1 MSTHKYFDRIC
12 VAVIV
17 FALVVTS
24 LFMNGEVFG
33 IEKIIDEDSETHSDQ
48 QYFTAS
54 DMSPEYDISDANVIT
69 LSGGSAAVSGN
80 GAYAYDGGVVITST
94 GVYVISGT
102 LDDGSI
108 TIDADDAA
116 KVWLYFNDVNI
127 TCQDNAA
134 LIIENADKVFLTL
147 AEGQDNVLASGSE
160 YTTSATEAGIDG
172 VIYARDDL
180 TINGTGNLT
189 ISGGPAHGIVA
200 NDDMVITGGTITVT
214 SATDAIHV
222 NDSLRMTGASV
233 TLDAGDDAIQVDNEG
248 GYIYIESGEF
258 NIAAADEGIAAEGDI
273 TIDGGDFNIAV
284 GTNQGNHGIKSGGT
298 VTVNDGTI
306 DITSCY
312 EGIQASY
319 IDITGG
325 DTTINSV
332 DDGLN
337 ASSGDGGFG
346 MGFGM
351 GGPGMGGT
359 GGQGMRN
366 RGAYSASDADTTASG
381 EVNEDEQPEFSQ
393 MPEGEMPEFGE
404 MTEGETPEFGEM
416 PEGEQ
421 PEFGEVPEGEQPEFD
436 EVPEGEQSEF
446 GQMPEGEQSQSGE
459 TSDEKTS
466 EMKNGTGMGRPDMS
480 GANGEM
486 QNSDGNTDMQNESG
500 TESSDDASA
509 ETSWIHIS
517 GGTLTIVN
525 DSGRD
530 ADGIDSNGDIIIT
543 GGTIRVS
550 LNGDGGNNAID
561 CATENGGVC
570 EISGGNI
577 IACGS
582 SQMAESF
589 GSTSTQCSV
598 LCNLQTGTETGTTLT
613 LRDSDGNVL
622 LSYEVPY
629 AFTSVNISCPEMK
642 LGETYTISVGETE
655 ETVTLEATTTTL
667 GEAGTSMFGGMN
679 NGGMNQGGTQN
690 GDTGRGGHGGPGGKR
705 FSQGSVSQGSAAEGG
720 TIMSQGSA
728 AEDNASQE
736 VVSQGIAT

>member
-12 VAVIV
+12 VVVIV
-17 FALVVTS
+17 FALVVTF

-33 IEKIIDEDSETHSDQ
+33 IEKIIDEDSEAHSDQ
-48 QYFTAS
+48 QYFTAG
-54 DMSPEYDISDANVIT
+54 DLSPEYDISDANVIT
-69 LSGGSAAVSGN
+69 LSGDSAQVTGN
-80 GAYAYDGGVVITST
+80 GAYAYDGGVVISST

-108 TIDADDAA
+108 TVDADDAA
-116 KVWLYFNDVNI
+116 KIWLYFNDVNI

-147 AEGQDNVLASGSE
+147 AEGQDSVLMSGSE
-160 YTTSATEAGIDG
+160 YETSAAEAGIDG

-180 TINGTGNLT
+180 TINGAGSLT
-189 ISGGPAHGIVA
+189 ISGGPAHGITA
-200 NDDMVITGGTITVT
+200 NDDLVITGGNLTVI
-214 SATDAIHV
+214 SAKDAIHV
-222 NDSLRMTGASV
+222 NDSLRMTKAV
-233 TLDAGDDAIQVDNEG
+233 MTLNAGDDAIQVDNEG

-258 NIAAADEGIAAEGDI
+258 DITAVDEGIAAEGQI
-273 TIDGGDFNIAV
+273 TIDGGDFKIAV
-284 GTNQGNHGIKSGGT
+284 GTGQGSHGIKSGDT

-325 DTTINSV
+325 DITINSV
-332 DDGLN
+332 DDGIN

-359 GGQGMRN
+359 GGQGMRQ
-366 RGAYSASDADTTASG
+366 RGSYNASDTETTETGEASEG
-381 EVNEDEQPEFSQ
+381 EKPELGE
-393 MPEGEMPEFGE
+393 MPEGEMPEGE
-404 MTEGETPEFGEM
+404 KPEFGET

-421 PEFGEVPEGEQPEFD
+421 P
-436 EVPEGEQSEF
+436 
-446 GQMPEGEQSQSGE
+446 QSGD
-459 TSDEKTS
+459 TSDE
-466 EMKNGTGMGRPDMS
+466 DMS
-480 GANGEM
+480 
-486 QNSDGNTDMQNESG
+486 TV
-500 TESSDDASA
+500 
-509 ETSWIHIS
+509 ETPWIHIS
-517 GGTLTIVN
+517 GGTLTILN

-550 LNGDGGNNAID
+550 LTGDGGNNAID

-570 EISGGNI
+570 EISGGSI

-582 SQMAESF
+582 SQMAEGF
-589 GSTSTQCSV
+589 GSSSTQCSV
-598 LCNLQTGTETGTTLT
+598 LYNLQTGAEAGTTLT

-622 LSYEVPY
+622 MSYEVPN
-629 AFTSVNISCPEMK
+629 AFTSVNISCPEME

-655 ETVTLEATTTTL
+655 ETVTLEEITTTS
-667 GEAGTSMFGGMN
+667 GAAGGSMFGGMN
-679 NGGMNQGGTQN
+679 QGGMQNGGY
-690 GDTGRGGHGGPGGKR
+690 GRKGQGGPGGKR
-705 FSQGSVSQGSAAEGG
+705 FSQENTAQESTSQETVSQDGAL
-720 TIMSQGSA
+720 Q
-728 AEDNASQE
+728 DN
-736 VVSQGIAT
+736 

>member
-12 VAVIV
+12 VAVIAC
-17 FALVVTS
+17 ALVVTL
-24 LFMNGEVFG
+24 LFMNGEAFG
-33 IEKIIDEDSETHSDQ
+33 IEKIIDEDSEAHSDQ
-48 QYFTAS
+48 QYFTAG
-54 DMSPEYDISDANVIT
+54 DLSPEYDISDANIIT
-69 LSGGSAAVSGN
+69 LSGGSAQVTGN
-80 GAYAYDGGVVITST
+80 GAYAYDGGVVISST

-108 TIDADDAA
+108 TVDADDAA
-116 KVWLYFNDVNI
+116 KVWLYFSDVNI

-147 AEGQDNVLASGSE
+147 AEGRDSVLESGSE
-160 YTTSATEAGIDG
+160 YETSAAEAGIDG

-180 TINGTGNLT
+180 TINGAGSLT
-189 ISGGPAHGIVA
+189 ISGGPAHGITA
-200 NDDMVITGGTITVT
+200 NDDLVITGGTLTVT
-214 SATDAIHV
+214 SAMDAIHV
-222 NDSLRMTGASV
+222 NDSLRMINVELS
-233 TLDAGDDAIQVDNEG
+233 LNAGDDAVQVDNEG

-258 NIAAADEGIAAEGDI
+258 DIIAADEGIAAEGDI
-273 TIDGGDFNIAV
+273 TIDGGDFKIAV
-284 GTNQGNHGIKSGGT
+284 GTSQGSHGIKSGGT
-298 VTVNDGTI
+298 VTVNDGTL

-319 IDITGG
+319 IDITSGN
-325 DTTINSV
+325 TTINSV

-351 GGPGMGGT
+351 GGPGMG
-359 GGQGMRN
+359 
-366 RGAYSASDADTTASG
+366 
-381 EVNEDEQPEFSQ
+381 E

-404 MTEGETPEFGEM
+404 K

-421 PEFGEVPEGEQPEFD
+421 L
-436 EVPEGEQSEF
+436 
-446 GQMPEGEQSQSGE
+446 QSGD
-459 TSDEKTS
+459 TSDE
-466 EMKNGTGMGRPDMS
+466 DMS
-480 GANGEM
+480 
-486 QNSDGNTDMQNESG
+486 T
-500 TESSDDASA
+500 A
-509 ETSWIHIS
+509 ETPWIHIS
-517 GGTLTIVN
+517 GGTLTILN

-550 LNGDGGNNAID
+550 LTGDGGNNAID

-589 GSTSTQCSV
+589 GSASTQCAV
-598 LCNLQTGTETGTTLT
+598 LFNLQTGAEAGTTLT

-622 LSYEVPY
+622 MSYEVPN

-642 LGETYTISVGETE
+642 PGETYTISVGETE
-655 ETVTLEATTTTL
+655 ESVTLEETTTTL
-667 GEAGTSMFGGMN
+667 GAAGTSMFGGMN
-679 NGGMNQGGTQN
+679 QGGMQNGGY
-690 GDTGRGGHGGPGGKR
+690 GRKGQGGPGGKR
-705 FSQGSVSQGSAAEGG
+705 FSQENTAQESTSQG
-720 TIMSQGSA
+720 T
-728 AEDNASQE
+728 ASQDGT
-736 VVSQGIAT
+736 SQDN

>member
-12 VAVIV
+12 VVVIV
-17 FALVVTS
+17 FALVVTF

-33 IEKIIDEDSETHSDQ
+33 IEKIIDEDSEAHSDQ

-54 DMSPEYDISDANVIT
+54 DLSPEYDISDANVIT
-69 LSGGSAAVSGN
+69 LSGDSAQVTGN
-80 GAYAYDGGVVITST
+80 GAYAYDGGVVISST

-108 TIDADDAA
+108 TVDADDAA
-116 KVWLYFNDVNI
+116 KIWLYFNDVNI

-147 AEGQDNVLASGSE
+147 AEGQDSVLMSGSE
-160 YTTSATEAGIDG
+160 YETSATEAGIDG

-180 TINGTGNLT
+180 TINGAGSLT
-189 ISGGPAHGIVA
+189 ISGGPAHGITA
-200 NDDMVITGGTITVT
+200 NDDLVITGGNLTVT
-214 SATDAIHV
+214 SVKDAIHV
-222 NDSLRMTGASV
+222 NDSLRMTNTV
-233 TLDAGDDAIQVDNEG
+233 MTLDAGDDAIQVDNEG
-248 GYIYIESGEF
+248 GFIYIESGEF
-258 NIAAADEGIAAEGDI
+258 NITAADEGIAAEGHI
-273 TIDGGDFNIAV
+273 TIDGGDFKIAV
-284 GTNQGNHGIKSGGT
+284 GTGQGSHGIKSGDT

-325 DTTINSV
+325 DITINSV

-359 GGQGMRN
+359 GGQGMRQ
-366 RGAYSASDADTTASG
+366 RGSYNASDTETTETGEASEG
-381 EVNEDEQPEFSQ
+381 EKPELGE
-393 MPEGEMPEFGE
+393 MPEGEMPEGE
-404 MTEGETPEFGEM
+404 KPELGEM

-421 PEFGEVPEGEQPEFD
+421 P
-436 EVPEGEQSEF
+436 
-446 GQMPEGEQSQSGE
+446 QSGD
-459 TSDEKTS
+459 TSDE
-466 EMKNGTGMGRPDMS
+466 DMS
-480 GANGEM
+480 
-486 QNSDGNTDMQNESG
+486 TV
-500 TESSDDASA
+500 
-509 ETSWIHIS
+509 ETPWIHIS
-517 GGTLTIVN
+517 GGTLTILN

-530 ADGIDSNGDIIIT
+530 ADGIDSNGDIIIS

-550 LNGDGGNNAID
+550 LTGDGGNNAID

-582 SQMAESF
+582 SQMAEGF
-589 GSTSTQCSV
+589 GSSSTQCSV
-598 LCNLQTGTETGTTLT
+598 LYNLQTGAEAGTTLT

-622 LSYEVPY
+622 MSYEVPN
-629 AFTSVNISCPEMK
+629 AFTSVNISCPEME

-655 ETVTLEATTTTL
+655 ETVTLEEITTTS
-667 GEAGTSMFGGMN
+667 GAAGGSMFGGMN
-679 NGGMNQGGTQN
+679 QGGMQNGGY
-690 GDTGRGGHGGPGGKR
+690 GRKGQGGPGGKR
-705 FSQGSVSQGSAAEGG
+705 FSQENTAQES
-720 TIMSQGSA
+720 T
-728 AEDNASQE
+728 SQE
-736 VVSQGIAT
+736 TFSQDGALQDN

>member
-12 VAVIV
+12 VVVIV
-17 FALVVTS
+17 FALVVTF

-33 IEKIIDEDSETHSDQ
+33 IEKIIDEDSEAHSDQ
-48 QYFTAS
+48 QYFTAG
-54 DMSPEYDISDANVIT
+54 DLSPEYDISDANVIT
-69 LSGGSAAVSGN
+69 LSGDSAQVTGN
-80 GAYAYDGGVVITST
+80 GAYAYDGGVVISST

-108 TIDADDAA
+108 TVDADDAA
-116 KVWLYFNDVNI
+116 KIWLYFNDVNI

-147 AEGQDNVLASGSE
+147 AEGQDSVLMSGSE
-160 YTTSATEAGIDG
+160 YETSAAEAGIDG

-180 TINGTGNLT
+180 TINGAGSLT
-189 ISGGPAHGIVA
+189 ISGGPAHGITA
-200 NDDMVITGGTITVT
+200 NDDLVITGGNLTVT
-214 SATDAIHV
+214 SAKDAIHV
-222 NDSLRMTGASV
+222 NDSLRMTKAV
-233 TLDAGDDAIQVDNEG
+233 MTLNAGDDAIQVDNEG

-258 NIAAADEGIAAEGDI
+258 DITAVDEGIAAEGQI
-273 TIDGGDFNIAV
+273 TIDGGDFKIAV
-284 GTNQGNHGIKSGGT
+284 GTGQGSHGIKSGDT

-325 DTTINSV
+325 DITINSV
-332 DDGLN
+332 DDGIN

-351 GGPGMGGT
+351 GGHGMGGT
-359 GGQGMRN
+359 GGQGMRQ
-366 RGAYSASDADTTASG
+366 RGSYNASDTETTETGEASEG
-381 EVNEDEQPEFSQ
+381 EKPELGE
-393 MPEGEMPEFGE
+393 MPEGEMPEGE
-404 MTEGETPEFGEM
+404 KPEFGET

-421 PEFGEVPEGEQPEFD
+421 P
-436 EVPEGEQSEF
+436 
-446 GQMPEGEQSQSGE
+446 QSGE
-459 TSDEKTS
+459 TSDE
-466 EMKNGTGMGRPDMS
+466 DMS
-480 GANGEM
+480 
-486 QNSDGNTDMQNESG
+486 TV
-500 TESSDDASA
+500 
-509 ETSWIHIS
+509 ETPWIHIS
-517 GGTLTIVN
+517 GGTLTILN

-550 LNGDGGNNAID
+550 LTGDGGNNAID

-582 SQMAESF
+582 SQMAEGF
-589 GSTSTQCSV
+589 GSSSTQCSV
-598 LCNLQTGTETGTTLT
+598 LYNLQTGAEAGTTLT

-622 LSYEVPY
+622 MSYEVPN
-629 AFTSVNISCPEMK
+629 AFTSVNISCPEME

-655 ETVTLEATTTTL
+655 ETVTLEEITTTS
-667 GEAGTSMFGGMN
+667 GAAGGSMFGGMN
-679 NGGMNQGGTQN
+679 QGGMQN
-690 GDTGRGGHGGPGGKR
+690 GSYGRKGQGGPGGKR
-705 FSQGSVSQGSAAEGG
+705 FSQENTAQESTSQETVSQDGAL
-720 TIMSQGSA
+720 Q
-728 AEDNASQE
+728 DN
-736 VVSQGIAT
+736 

>member
-12 VAVIV
+12 VVVIAC
-17 FALVVTS
+17 ALVVTF

-33 IEKIIDEDSETHSDQ
+33 IEKIIDEDSEAHSDQ

-54 DMSPEYDISDANVIT
+54 DLSPEYDISDANVIT
-69 LSGGSAAVSGN
+69 LSGDSAQVTGN
-80 GAYAYDGGVVITST
+80 GAYAYDGGVVISST

-108 TIDADDAA
+108 TVDADDAA
-116 KVWLYFNDVNI
+116 KIWLYFNDVNI

-147 AEGQDNVLASGSE
+147 AEGQDSVLMSGSE
-160 YTTSATEAGIDG
+160 YETSAAEAGIDG

-180 TINGTGNLT
+180 TINGAGSLT
-189 ISGGPAHGIVA
+189 ISGGPAHGITA
-200 NDDMVITGGTITVT
+200 NDDLVITGGNLTVT
-214 SATDAIHV
+214 SAKDAIHV
-222 NDSLRMTGASV
+222 NDSLRMTKAV
-233 TLDAGDDAIQVDNEG
+233 MTLNAGDDAIQVDNEG

-258 NIAAADEGIAAEGDI
+258 DITAVDEGIAAEGQI
-273 TIDGGDFNIAV
+273 TIDGGDFKIAD
-284 GTNQGNHGIKSGGT
+284 GTGQGSHGIKSGDT

-325 DTTINSV
+325 DITINSV
-332 DDGLN
+332 DDGIN

-359 GGQGMRN
+359 GGQGMRQ
-366 RGAYSASDADTTASG
+366 RGSYNASDTETTENGEASEG
-381 EVNEDEQPEFSQ
+381 EKPELGE
-393 MPEGEMPEFGE
+393 MPEGEMPEGE
-404 MTEGETPEFGEM
+404 EPEFGET

-421 PEFGEVPEGEQPEFD
+421 P
-436 EVPEGEQSEF
+436 
-446 GQMPEGEQSQSGE
+446 QSGD
-459 TSDEKTS
+459 TSDE
-466 EMKNGTGMGRPDMS
+466 DMS
-480 GANGEM
+480 
-486 QNSDGNTDMQNESG
+486 TV
-500 TESSDDASA
+500 
-509 ETSWIHIS
+509 ETPWIHIS
-517 GGTLTIVN
+517 GGTLTILN

-550 LNGDGGNNAID
+550 LTGDGGNNAID

-570 EISGGNI
+570 EISGGSI

-582 SQMAESF
+582 SQMAEGF
-589 GSTSTQCSV
+589 GSSSTQCSV
-598 LCNLQTGTETGTTLT
+598 LYNLQTGAEAGTTLT

-622 LSYEVPY
+622 MSYEVPN
-629 AFTSVNISCPEMK
+629 AFTSVNISCPEME

-655 ETVTLEATTTTL
+655 ETVTLEEITTTS
-667 GEAGTSMFGGMN
+667 GAAGGSMFGGMN
-679 NGGMNQGGTQN
+679 QGGMQNGGY
-690 GDTGRGGHGGPGGKR
+690 GRKGQGGPGGKR
-705 FSQGSVSQGSAAEGG
+705 FSQENTAQES
-720 TIMSQGSA
+720 T
-728 AEDNASQE
+728 SQE
-736 VVSQGIAT
+736 TFSQDGALQDN

>member
-12 VAVIV
+12 VVVIV
-17 FALVVTS
+17 FALVVTF

-33 IEKIIDEDSETHSDQ
+33 IEKIIDEDSEAHSDQ
-48 QYFTAS
+48 QYFTAG
-54 DMSPEYDISDANVIT
+54 DLSPEYDISDANVIT
-69 LSGGSAAVSGN
+69 LSGDSAQVTGN
-80 GAYAYDGGVVITST
+80 GAYAYDGGVVISST

-108 TIDADDAA
+108 TVDADDAA
-116 KVWLYFNDVNI
+116 KIWLYFNDVNI

-147 AEGQDNVLASGSE
+147 AEGQDSVLMSGSE
-160 YTTSATEAGIDG
+160 YETSAAEAGIDG

-180 TINGTGNLT
+180 TINGAGSLT
-189 ISGGPAHGIVA
+189 ISGGPAHGITA
-200 NDDMVITGGTITVT
+200 NDDLVITGGNLTVT
-214 SATDAIHV
+214 SAKDTIHV
-222 NDSLRMTGASV
+222 NDSLRMTKAV
-233 TLDAGDDAIQVDNEG
+233 MTLNAGDDAIQVDNEG

-258 NIAAADEGIAAEGDI
+258 DITAVDEGIAAEGDI

-284 GTNQGNHGIKSGGT
+284 GTNQGSHGIKSGGT

-306 DITSCY
+306 NITSCY
-312 EGIQASY
+312 EGISAVY

-337 ASSGDGGFG
+337 ASNGDGGFG

-359 GGQGMRN
+359 GGQGMRQ
-366 RGAYSASDADTTASG
+366 RGSYNASDTETTETGEASEG
-381 EVNEDEQPEFSQ
+381 EKPELGE
-393 MPEGEMPEFGE
+393 MPEGEMPEGE
-404 MTEGETPEFGEM
+404 KPEFGET

-421 PEFGEVPEGEQPEFD
+421 P
-436 EVPEGEQSEF
+436 
-446 GQMPEGEQSQSGE
+446 QSGD
-459 TSDEKTS
+459 TSDE
-466 EMKNGTGMGRPDMS
+466 DMS
-480 GANGEM
+480 
-486 QNSDGNTDMQNESG
+486 TV
-500 TESSDDASA
+500 
-509 ETSWIHIS
+509 ETPWIHIS
-517 GGTLTIVN
+517 GGTLTILN

-550 LNGDGGNNAID
+550 LTGDGGNNAID

-570 EISGGNI
+570 EISGGSI

-582 SQMAESF
+582 SQMAEGF
-589 GSTSTQCSV
+589 GSSSTQCSV
-598 LCNLQTGTETGTTLT
+598 LYNLQTGAEAGTTLT

-622 LSYEVPY
+622 MSYEVPN
-629 AFTSVNISCPEMK
+629 AFTSVNISCPEME

-655 ETVTLEATTTTL
+655 ETVTLEEITTTS
-667 GEAGTSMFGGMN
+667 GAAGGSMFGGMN
-679 NGGMNQGGTQN
+679 QGGMQNGGY
-690 GDTGRGGHGGPGGKR
+690 GRKGQGGPGGKR
-705 FSQGSVSQGSAAEGG
+705 FSQENTAQESTSQETVSQDGAL
-720 TIMSQGSA
+720 Q
-728 AEDNASQE
+728 DN
-736 VVSQGIAT
+736 

>member
-12 VAVIV
+12 VVVIV
-17 FALVVTS
+17 FALVVTF

-33 IEKIIDEDSETHSDQ
+33 IEKIIDEDSEAHSDQ
-48 QYFTAS
+48 QYFTAG
-54 DMSPEYDISDANVIT
+54 DLSPEYDISDANVIT
-69 LSGGSAAVSGN
+69 LSGDSAQVTGN
-80 GAYAYDGGVVITST
+80 GAYAYDGGVVISST

-108 TIDADDAA
+108 TVDADDAA
-116 KVWLYFNDVNI
+116 KIWLYFNDVNI

-147 AEGQDNVLASGSE
+147 AEGQDSALMSGSE
-160 YTTSATEAGIDG
+160 YETSAAEAGIDG

-180 TINGTGNLT
+180 TINGAGSLT
-189 ISGGPAHGIVA
+189 ISGGPAHGITA
-200 NDDMVITGGTITVT
+200 NDDLVITGGNLTVT
-214 SATDAIHV
+214 SAKDAIHV
-222 NDSLRMTGASV
+222 NDSLRMTKAV
-233 TLDAGDDAIQVDNEG
+233 MTLNAGDDAIQVDNEG

-258 NIAAADEGIAAEGDI
+258 DITAVDEGIAAEGDI

-284 GTNQGNHGIKSGGT
+284 GTNQGSHGIKSGDT
-298 VTVNDGTI
+298 VTVNDGMI

-325 DTTINSV
+325 DITINSV
-332 DDGLN
+332 DDGIN

-359 GGQGMRN
+359 GGQGMRQ
-366 RGAYSASDADTTASG
+366 RGSYNASDTETTETGEASEG
-381 EVNEDEQPEFSQ
+381 EKPELGE
-393 MPEGEMPEFGE
+393 MPEGEMPEGE
-404 MTEGETPEFGEM
+404 KPEFGET

-421 PEFGEVPEGEQPEFD
+421 P
-436 EVPEGEQSEF
+436 
-446 GQMPEGEQSQSGE
+446 QSGD
-459 TSDEKTS
+459 TSDE
-466 EMKNGTGMGRPDMS
+466 DMS
-480 GANGEM
+480 
-486 QNSDGNTDMQNESG
+486 TV
-500 TESSDDASA
+500 
-509 ETSWIHIS
+509 ETPWIHIS
-517 GGTLTIVN
+517 GGTLTILN

-550 LNGDGGNNAID
+550 LTGDGGNNAID

-570 EISGGNI
+570 EISGGSI

-582 SQMAESF
+582 SQMAEGF
-589 GSTSTQCSV
+589 GSSSTQCSV
-598 LCNLQTGTETGTTLT
+598 LYNLQTGAEAGTTLT

-622 LSYEVPY
+622 MSYEVPN
-629 AFTSVNISCPEMK
+629 AFTSVNISCPEME

-655 ETVTLEATTTTL
+655 ETVTLEEITTTS
-667 GEAGTSMFGGMN
+667 GAAGGSMFGGMN
-679 NGGMNQGGTQN
+679 QGGMQN
-690 GDTGRGGHGGPGGKR
+690 GSYGRKGQGGPGGKR
-705 FSQGSVSQGSAAEGG
+705 FSQENTAQESTSQETVSQDGAL
-720 TIMSQGSA
+720 Q
-728 AEDNASQE
+728 DN
-736 VVSQGIAT
+736 

>member
-12 VAVIV
+12 VVVIV
-17 FALVVTS
+17 FALVVTF

-33 IEKIIDEDSETHSDQ
+33 IEKIIDEDSEAHSDQ
-48 QYFTAS
+48 QYFTAG
-54 DMSPEYDISDANVIT
+54 DLSPEYDISDANVIT
-69 LSGGSAAVSGN
+69 LSGDSAQVTGN
-80 GAYAYDGGVVITST
+80 GAYAYDGGVVISST

-108 TIDADDAA
+108 TVDADDAA
-116 KVWLYFNDVNI
+116 KIWLYFNDVNI

-147 AEGQDNVLASGSE
+147 AEGQDSVLMSGSE
-160 YTTSATEAGIDG
+160 YETSAAEAGIDG

-180 TINGTGNLT
+180 TINGAGSLT
-189 ISGGPAHGIVA
+189 ISGGPAHGITA
-200 NDDMVITGGTITVT
+200 NDDLVITGGNLTVI
-214 SATDAIHV
+214 SAKDAIHV
-222 NDSLRMTGASV
+222 NDSLRMTKAV
-233 TLDAGDDAIQVDNEG
+233 MTLNAGDDAIQVDNEG

-258 NIAAADEGIAAEGDI
+258 DITAVDEGIAAEGQI
-273 TIDGGDFNIAV
+273 TIDGGDFKIAV
-284 GTNQGNHGIKSGGT
+284 GTGQGSHGIKSGDT

-325 DTTINSV
+325 DITINSV
-332 DDGLN
+332 DDGIN

-359 GGQGMRN
+359 GGQGMRQ
-366 RGAYSASDADTTASG
+366 RGSYNASDTETTETGEASEG
-381 EVNEDEQPEFSQ
+381 EKPELGE
-393 MPEGEMPEFGE
+393 MPEGEMPEGE
-404 MTEGETPEFGEM
+404 KPEFGET

-421 PEFGEVPEGEQPEFD
+421 P
-436 EVPEGEQSEF
+436 
-446 GQMPEGEQSQSGE
+446 QSGD
-459 TSDEKTS
+459 TSDE
-466 EMKNGTGMGRPDMS
+466 DMS
-480 GANGEM
+480 
-486 QNSDGNTDMQNESG
+486 TV
-500 TESSDDASA
+500 
-509 ETSWIHIS
+509 ETPWIHIS
-517 GGTLTIVN
+517 GGTLTILN

-550 LNGDGGNNAID
+550 LTGDGGNNAID

-570 EISGGNI
+570 EISGGSI

-582 SQMAESF
+582 SQMAEGF
-589 GSTSTQCSV
+589 GSSSTQCSV
-598 LCNLQTGTETGTTLT
+598 LYNLQTGAEAGTTLT

-622 LSYEVPY
+622 MSYEVPN
-629 AFTSVNISCPEMK
+629 AFTSVNISCPEME

-655 ETVTLEATTTTL
+655 ETVTLEEITTTS
-667 GEAGTSMFGGMN
+667 GAAGGSMFD
-679 NGGMNQGGTQN
+679 GMNQGGMQN
-690 GDTGRGGHGGPGGKR
+690 GGYGRKGQGGTGGKR
-705 FSQGSVSQGSAAEGG
+705 FSQENTAQES
-720 TIMSQGSA
+720 T
-728 AEDNASQE
+728 SQE
-736 VVSQGIAT
+736 TFSQDGALQDN

>member
-12 VAVIV
+12 VVVIV
-17 FALVVTS
+17 FALVVTF
-24 LFMNGEVFG
+24 LFMNGEVLG
-33 IEKIIDEDSETHSDQ
+33 IEKNIDEDSEAHSDQ
-48 QYFTAS
+48 QYFTS
-54 DMSPEYDISDANVIT
+54 GDMNPEYDISDANVIT
-69 LSGGSAAVSGN
+69 LSGDSAQVTGN
-80 GAYAYDGGVVITST
+80 GAYAYDGGVVISST

-108 TIDADDAA
+108 TVDADDAA

-147 AEGQDNVLASGSE
+147 AEGQDNVLAGGSE

-180 TINGTGNLT
+180 TINGAGSLT
-189 ISGGPAHGIVA
+189 ITGGPAHGIVA

-214 SATDAIHV
+214 SVKDAIHV
-222 NDSLRMTGASV
+222 NDSLRMTGANV

-248 GYIYIESGEF
+248 GYIYIDSGEF

-273 TIDGGDFNIAV
+273 TIDGGEFSIAV
-284 GTNQGNHGIKSGGT
+284 GTGQGSHGIKSGDT
-298 VTVNDGTI
+298 VTVNDGKI
-306 DITSCY
+306 DITSCC

-325 DTTINSV
+325 ETTINSV
-332 DDGLN
+332 DDGIN

-359 GGQGMRN
+359 GGQGMRQ
-366 RGAYSASDADTTASG
+366 RGSYDASDTETTDPGEALEGEKPEFGEMPEGEMPESG
-381 EVNEDEQPEFSQ
+381 EMPEGEKPEFGEMPEGEMPESGE

-404 MTEGETPEFGEM
+404 M

-421 PEFGEVPEGEQPEFD
+421 PHSD
-436 EVPEGEQSEF
+436 N
-446 GQMPEGEQSQSGE
+446 
-459 TSDEKTS
+459 TSDE
-466 EMKNGTGMGRPDMS
+466 DMS
-480 GANGEM
+480 GMKNDTEMGHPDMGETGGEM
-486 QNSDGNTDMQNESG
+486 QDGSGSADAQNGSDIQNEDNS
-500 TESSDDASA
+500 AA
-509 ETSWIHIS
+509 ETPWIHIS

-525 DSGRD
+525 NIGRD
-530 ADGIDSNGDIIIT
+530 ADGIDSNGDIIIS

-550 LNGDGGNNAID
+550 LNGSGGNNAID

-598 LCNLQTGTETGTTLT
+598 IYNLQTGAEAGTTLT

-622 LSYEVPY
+622 MSYEVPY
-629 AFTSVNISCPEMK
+629 AFTSVNLSCPEMK
-642 LGETYTISVGETE
+642 LGETYTIAVGETE

-667 GEAGTSMFGGMN
+667 GEAGTSMFGGMKQ
-679 NGGMNQGGTQN
+679 GGMQN
-690 GDTGRGGHGGPGGKR
+690 DGTGRVGGHGGPGGKR
-705 FSQGSVSQGSAAEGG
+705 FSQDTVPQESTSEG
-720 TIMSQGSA
+720 
-728 AEDNASQE
+728 DASQE
-736 VVSQGIAT
+736 GTTEGAA

>member
-12 VAVIV
+12 VVVIV
-17 FALVVTS
+17 FALVVTF

-33 IEKIIDEDSETHSDQ
+33 IEKIIDEDSEAHSDQ
-48 QYFTAS
+48 QYFTAG
-54 DMSPEYDISDANVIT
+54 DLSPEYDISDANVIT
-69 LSGGSAAVSGN
+69 LSGDSAQVTGN
-80 GAYAYDGGVVITST
+80 GAYAYDGGVVISST

-108 TIDADDAA
+108 TVDADDAA
-116 KVWLYFNDVNI
+116 KIWLYFNDVNI

-147 AEGQDNVLASGSE
+147 AEGQDSVLMSGSE
-160 YTTSATEAGIDG
+160 YETSAAEAGIDG

-180 TINGTGNLT
+180 TINGAGSLT
-189 ISGGPAHGIVA
+189 ISGGPAHGITA
-200 NDDMVITGGTITVT
+200 NDDLVITGGNLTVI
-214 SATDAIHV
+214 SAKDAIHV
-222 NDSLRMTGASV
+222 NDSLRMTKAV
-233 TLDAGDDAIQVDNEG
+233 MTLNAGDDAIQVDNEG

-258 NIAAADEGIAAEGDI
+258 DITAVDEGIAAEGQI
-273 TIDGGDFNIAV
+273 TIDGGDFKIAV
-284 GTNQGNHGIKSGGT
+284 GTGQGSHGIKSGDT

-325 DTTINSV
+325 DITINSV
-332 DDGLN
+332 DDGIN

-359 GGQGMRN
+359 GGQGMRQ
-366 RGAYSASDADTTASG
+366 RGSYNASDTETTETGEASEG
-381 EVNEDEQPEFSQ
+381 EKPELGE
-393 MPEGEMPEFGE
+393 MPEGEMPEGE
-404 MTEGETPEFGEM
+404 KPEFGET

-421 PEFGEVPEGEQPEFD
+421 P
-436 EVPEGEQSEF
+436 
-446 GQMPEGEQSQSGE
+446 QSGD
-459 TSDEKTS
+459 TSDE
-466 EMKNGTGMGRPDMS
+466 DMS
-480 GANGEM
+480 
-486 QNSDGNTDMQNESG
+486 TV
-500 TESSDDASA
+500 
-509 ETSWIHIS
+509 ETPWIHIS
-517 GGTLTIVN
+517 GGTLTILN

-550 LNGDGGNNAID
+550 LTGDGGNNAID

-582 SQMAESF
+582 SQMAEGF
-589 GSTSTQCSV
+589 GSSSTQCSV
-598 LCNLQTGTETGTTLT
+598 LYNLQTGAEAGTTLT

-622 LSYEVPY
+622 MSYEVPN
-629 AFTSVNISCPEMK
+629 AFTSVNISCPEME

-655 ETVTLEATTTTL
+655 ETVTLEEITTTS
-667 GEAGTSMFGGMN
+667 GAAGGSMFGGMN
-679 NGGMNQGGTQN
+679 QGGMQNGGY
-690 GDTGRGGHGGPGGKR
+690 GHKGQGGPGGKR
-705 FSQGSVSQGSAAEGG
+705 FSQENTAQESTSQETVSQDGAL
-720 TIMSQGSA
+720 Q
-728 AEDNASQE
+728 DN
-736 VVSQGIAT
+736 

>member
-12 VAVIV
+12 VVVIAC
-17 FALVVTS
+17 ALVVTF

-33 IEKIIDEDSETHSDQ
+33 IEKIIDEDSEAHSDQ
-48 QYFTAS
+48 QYFTAG
-54 DMSPEYDISDANVIT
+54 DLSPEYDISDANVIT
-69 LSGGSAAVSGN
+69 LSGDSAQVTGN
-80 GAYAYDGGVVITST
+80 GAYAYDGGVVISST

-108 TIDADDAA
+108 TVDADDAA
-116 KVWLYFNDVNI
+116 KIWLYFNDVNI

-147 AEGQDNVLASGSE
+147 AEGQDSVLMSGSE
-160 YTTSATEAGIDG
+160 YETSAAEAGIDG

-180 TINGTGNLT
+180 TINGAGSLT
-189 ISGGPAHGIVA
+189 ISGGPAHGITA
-200 NDDMVITGGTITVT
+200 NDDLVITGGNLTVT
-214 SATDAIHV
+214 SAKDAIHV
-222 NDSLRMTGASV
+222 NDSLRMTKAV
-233 TLDAGDDAIQVDNEG
+233 MTLNAGDDAIQVDNEG

-258 NIAAADEGIAAEGDI
+258 DITAVDEGIAAEGQI
-273 TIDGGDFNIAV
+273 TIDGGDFKIAV
-284 GTNQGNHGIKSGGT
+284 GTGQGSHGIKSGDT

-325 DTTINSV
+325 DITINSV

-359 GGQGMRN
+359 GGQGMRQ
-366 RGAYSASDADTTASG
+366 RGTDNASDTETTETGEAS
-381 EVNEDEQPEFSQ
+381 
-393 MPEGEMPEFGE
+393 EGEKS
-404 MTEGETPEFGEM
+404 EFGEM
-416 PEGEQ
+416 PEGEKPEGEKPELGEMPEGEMPEGEK
-421 PEFGEVPEGEQPEFD
+421 PEFGETPEGEQP
-436 EVPEGEQSEF
+436 
-446 GQMPEGEQSQSGE
+446 QSGD
-459 TSDEKTS
+459 TSDE
-466 EMKNGTGMGRPDMS
+466 DMS
-480 GANGEM
+480 
-486 QNSDGNTDMQNESG
+486 TV
-500 TESSDDASA
+500 
-509 ETSWIHIS
+509 ETPWIHIS
-517 GGTLTIVN
+517 GGTLTILN

-550 LNGDGGNNAID
+550 LTGDGGNNAID

-582 SQMAESF
+582 SQMAEGF
-589 GSTSTQCSV
+589 GSSSTQCSV
-598 LCNLQTGTETGTTLT
+598 LYNLQTGAEAGTTLT

-622 LSYEVPY
+622 MSYEVPN
-629 AFTSVNISCPEMK
+629 AFTSVNISCPEME

-655 ETVTLEATTTTL
+655 ETVTLEEITTTS
-667 GEAGTSMFGGMN
+667 GAAGGSMFGGMN
-679 NGGMNQGGTQN
+679 QGGMQNGGY
-690 GDTGRGGHGGPGGKR
+690 GRKGQSGPGGKR
-705 FSQGSVSQGSAAEGG
+705 FSQENTAQES
-720 TIMSQGSA
+720 T
-728 AEDNASQE
+728 SQE
-736 VVSQGIAT
+736 TFSQDGALQDN

>member
-12 VAVIV
+12 VVVIV
-17 FALVVTS
+17 FALVVTF

-33 IEKIIDEDSETHSDQ
+33 IEKIIDEDSEAHSDQ
-48 QYFTAS
+48 QYFTAG
-54 DMSPEYDISDANVIT
+54 DLSPEYDISDANVIT
-69 LSGGSAAVSGN
+69 LSGDSAQVTGN
-80 GAYAYDGGVVITST
+80 GAYAYDGGVVISST

-108 TIDADDAA
+108 TVDADDAA
-116 KVWLYFNDVNI
+116 KIWLYFNDVNI

-147 AEGQDNVLASGSE
+147 AEGQDSVLMSGSE
-160 YTTSATEAGIDG
+160 YETSAAEAGIDG

-180 TINGTGNLT
+180 TINGAGSLT
-189 ISGGPAHGIVA
+189 ISGGPAHGITA
-200 NDDMVITGGTITVT
+200 NDDLVITGGNLTVT
-214 SATDAIHV
+214 SAKDAIHV
-222 NDSLRMTGASV
+222 NDSLRMTKAV
-233 TLDAGDDAIQVDNEG
+233 MTLNAGDDAIQVDNEG

-258 NIAAADEGIAAEGDI
+258 DITAVDEGIAAEGQI
-273 TIDGGDFNIAV
+273 TIDGGDFKIAV
-284 GTNQGNHGIKSGGT
+284 GTGQGSHGIKSGDT

-325 DTTINSV
+325 DITINSV
-332 DDGLN
+332 DDGIN

-359 GGQGMRN
+359 GGQGMRQ
-366 RGAYSASDADTTASG
+366 RGSYNASDTETTETGEASEG
-381 EVNEDEQPEFSQ
+381 EKPELGE
-393 MPEGEMPEFGE
+393 MPEGEMPEGE
-404 MTEGETPEFGEM
+404 KPEFGET

-421 PEFGEVPEGEQPEFD
+421 P
-436 EVPEGEQSEF
+436 
-446 GQMPEGEQSQSGE
+446 QSGD
-459 TSDEKTS
+459 TSDE
-466 EMKNGTGMGRPDMS
+466 DMS
-480 GANGEM
+480 
-486 QNSDGNTDMQNESG
+486 TV
-500 TESSDDASA
+500 
-509 ETSWIHIS
+509 ETPWIHIS
-517 GGTLTIVN
+517 GGTLTILN

-550 LNGDGGNNAID
+550 LTGDGGNNAID

-582 SQMAESF
+582 SQMAEGF
-589 GSTSTQCSV
+589 GSSSTQCSV
-598 LCNLQTGTETGTTLT
+598 LYNLQTGAEAGTTLT

-622 LSYEVPY
+622 MSYEVPN
-629 AFTSVNISCPEMK
+629 AFTSVNISCPEME

-655 ETVTLEATTTTL
+655 ETVTLEEITTTS
-667 GEAGTSMFGGMN
+667 GAAGGSMFGGMN
-679 NGGMNQGGTQN
+679 QGGMQNGGY
-690 GDTGRGGHGGPGGKR
+690 GRKGQGGPGGKR
-705 FSQGSVSQGSAAEGG
+705 FSQENTAQES
-720 TIMSQGSA
+720 T
-728 AEDNASQE
+728 SQE
-736 VVSQGIAT
+736 TFSQDGALQDN

>member
-1 MSTHKYFDRIC
+1 MSTHKYIDRIC

-180 TINGTGNLT
+180 TINGTGSLT

-273 TIDGGDFNIAV
+273 TIDGGNFKIAV

-359 GGQGMRN
+359 GGQGMRQ
-366 RGAYSASDADTTASG
+366 RGSYDASDTEMNGSG
-381 EVNEDEQPEFSQ
+381 EVS
-393 MPEGEMPEFGE
+393 EGEEPEFGE
-404 MTEGETPEFGEM
+404 MPEGERPEFGEV

-421 PEFGEVPEGEQPEFD
+421 PEFGEVPEGEQPEFG
-436 EVPEGEQSEF
+436 EVPEGEQPEF
-446 GQMPEGEQSQSGE
+446 GEMPEGEQSQSGE

-500 TESSDDASA
+500 TENDDDSLT
-509 ETSWIHIS
+509 ETPWVHIS

-530 ADGIDSNGDIIIT
+530 ADGIDSNGDIIVT

-570 EISGGNI
+570 EISGGNV

-589 GSTSTQCSV
+589 GSMSTQCSV
-598 LCNLQTGTETGTTLT
+598 LYNLQTGAEAGTTLT

-622 LSYEVPY
+622 MSYEVPY

-642 LGETYTISVGETE
+642 FGETYTISVGETE
-655 ETVTLEATTTTL
+655 ETVTLDATTTTL

-679 NGGMNQGGTQN
+679 KGGMNQGGTQN

-705 FSQGSVSQGSAAEGG
+705 FSQGSVSQGSAAE
-720 TIMSQGSA
+720 
-728 AEDNASQE
+728 DNASQE
-736 VVSQGIAT
+736 VVSQEIVSQGIAS

>member
-12 VAVIV
+12 VVVIAC
-17 FALVVTS
+17 ALVVTF

-33 IEKIIDEDSETHSDQ
+33 IEKIIDEDSEAHSDQ
-48 QYFTAS
+48 QYFTS
-54 DMSPEYDISDANVIT
+54 GDLSPEYDISDANVIT
-69 LSGGSAAVSGN
+69 LSGDSAQVTGN
-80 GAYAYDGGVVITST
+80 GAYAYDGGVVISST

-108 TIDADDAA
+108 TVDADDAA
-116 KVWLYFNDVNI
+116 KIWLYFNDVNI

-147 AEGQDNVLASGSE
+147 AEGQDSVLMSGSE
-160 YTTSATEAGIDG
+160 YETSATEAGIDG

-180 TINGTGNLT
+180 TINGAGSLT
-189 ISGGPAHGIVA
+189 ISGGPAHGITA
-200 NDDMVITGGTITVT
+200 NDDLVITGGNLTVT
-214 SATDAIHV
+214 SVKDAIHV
-222 NDSLRMTGASV
+222 NDSLRITNAAM

-258 NIAAADEGIAAEGDI
+258 DITAADEGIAAEGHI
-273 TIDGGDFNIAV
+273 TIDGGDFRIAV
-284 GTNQGNHGIKSGGT
+284 GTDQGSHGIKSGDT

-325 DTTINSV
+325 DITINSV

-337 ASSGDGGFG
+337 ASSGDGGFD

-351 GGPGMGGT
+351 GGPGTGGT
-359 GGQGMRN
+359 GGQGMRQ
-366 RGAYSASDADTTASG
+366 RGSYNASDTETTETGEASEG
-381 EVNEDEQPEFSQ
+381 EKPELGE
-393 MPEGEMPEFGE
+393 MPEGEMPEGE
-404 MTEGETPEFGEM
+404 KPEFGET

-421 PEFGEVPEGEQPEFD
+421 P
-436 EVPEGEQSEF
+436 
-446 GQMPEGEQSQSGE
+446 QSGD
-459 TSDEKTS
+459 TSDE
-466 EMKNGTGMGRPDMS
+466 DMS
-480 GANGEM
+480 
-486 QNSDGNTDMQNESG
+486 TV
-500 TESSDDASA
+500 
-509 ETSWIHIS
+509 ETPWIHIS
-517 GGTLTIVN
+517 GGTLTILN

-550 LNGDGGNNAID
+550 LTGDGGNNAID

-582 SQMAESF
+582 SQMAEGF
-589 GSTSTQCSV
+589 GSSSTQCSV
-598 LCNLQTGTETGTTLT
+598 LYNLQTGAEAGTTLT

-622 LSYEVPY
+622 MSYEVPN
-629 AFTSVNISCPEMK
+629 AFTSVNISCPEME

-655 ETVTLEATTTTL
+655 ETVTLEEITTTS
-667 GEAGTSMFGGMN
+667 GAAGGSMFGGMN
-679 NGGMNQGGTQN
+679 QGGMQNGGY
-690 GDTGRGGHGGPGGKR
+690 GRKGQGGPGGKR
-705 FSQGSVSQGSAAEGG
+705 FSQENTAQES
-720 TIMSQGSA
+720 T
-728 AEDNASQE
+728 SQE
-736 VVSQGIAT
+736 TFSQDGALQDN

>member
-12 VAVIV
+12 VVVIV
-17 FALVVTS
+17 FALVVTF

-33 IEKIIDEDSETHSDQ
+33 IEKIIDEDSEAHSDQ
-48 QYFTAS
+48 QYFTAG
-54 DMSPEYDISDANVIT
+54 DLSPEYDISDANVIT
-69 LSGGSAAVSGN
+69 LSGDSAQVTGN
-80 GAYAYDGGVVITST
+80 GAYAYDGGVVISST

-108 TIDADDAA
+108 TVDADDAA
-116 KVWLYFNDVNI
+116 KIWLYFNDVNI

-147 AEGQDNVLASGSE
+147 AEGQDSVLMSGSE
-160 YTTSATEAGIDG
+160 YETSAAEAGIDG

-180 TINGTGNLT
+180 TINGAGSLT
-189 ISGGPAHGIVA
+189 ISGGPAHGITA
-200 NDDMVITGGTITVT
+200 NDDLVITGGNLTVT
-214 SATDAIHV
+214 SAKDAIHV
-222 NDSLRMTGASV
+222 NDSLRMTKAV
-233 TLDAGDDAIQVDNEG
+233 MTLNAGGDAIQVDNEG

-258 NIAAADEGIAAEGDI
+258 DITAVDEGIAAEGQI
-273 TIDGGDFNIAV
+273 TIDGGDFKIAV
-284 GTNQGNHGIKSGGT
+284 GTGQGSHGIKSGDT

-325 DTTINSV
+325 DITINSV
-332 DDGLN
+332 DDGIN

-359 GGQGMRN
+359 GGQGMRQ
-366 RGAYSASDADTTASG
+366 RGSYNASDTETTETGEASEG
-381 EVNEDEQPEFSQ
+381 EKPELGE
-393 MPEGEMPEFGE
+393 MPEGEMPEGE
-404 MTEGETPEFGEM
+404 KPELGEM

-421 PEFGEVPEGEQPEFD
+421 P
-436 EVPEGEQSEF
+436 
-446 GQMPEGEQSQSGE
+446 QSGD
-459 TSDEKTS
+459 TSDE
-466 EMKNGTGMGRPDMS
+466 DMS
-480 GANGEM
+480 
-486 QNSDGNTDMQNESG
+486 TV
-500 TESSDDASA
+500 
-509 ETSWIHIS
+509 ETPWIHIS
-517 GGTLTIVN
+517 GGTLTILN

-550 LNGDGGNNAID
+550 LTGDGGNNAID

-582 SQMAESF
+582 SQMAEGF
-589 GSTSTQCSV
+589 GSSSTQCSV
-598 LCNLQTGTETGTTLT
+598 LYNLQTGAEAGTTLT

-622 LSYEVPY
+622 MSYEVPN
-629 AFTSVNISCPEMK
+629 AFTSVNISCPEME
-642 LGETYTISVGETE
+642 LGETYTIYVGETE
-655 ETVTLEATTTTL
+655 ETVTLEEITTTS
-667 GEAGTSMFGGMN
+667 GAAGGSMFGGMN
-679 NGGMNQGGTQN
+679 QGGMQNGGY
-690 GDTGRGGHGGPGGKR
+690 GRKGQGGPGGKR
-705 FSQGSVSQGSAAEGG
+705 FSQENTAQES
-720 TIMSQGSA
+720 T
-728 AEDNASQE
+728 SQE
-736 VVSQGIAT
+736 TFSQDGALQDN

>member
-17 FALVVTS
+17 FALVVTF
-24 LFMNGEVFG
+24 LFMNGEVLG
-33 IEKIIDEDSETHSDQ
+33 IEKIIDEDSEAHSDQ
-48 QYFTAS
+48 QYFTS
-54 DMSPEYDISDANVIT
+54 GDMNPEYDISDANVIT
-69 LSGGSAAVSGN
+69 LSGDSAQVTGN
-80 GAYAYDGGVVITST
+80 GAYAYDGGVVISST

-108 TIDADDAA
+108 TVDADDAA
-116 KVWLYFNDVNI
+116 KVWLYFSDAHI
-127 TCQDNAA
+127 TCSDNAA

-147 AEGQDNVLASGSE
+147 AEGQDNVLSSGSE
-160 YTTSATEAGIDG
+160 YETSAAEAGIDG

-180 TINGTGNLT
+180 TINGAGSLT
-189 ISGGPAHGIVA
+189 ISGGPAHGITA
-200 NDDMVITGGTITVT
+200 NDDLVITGGTLTVT
-214 SATDAIHV
+214 SVKDAIHV
-222 NDSLRMTGASV
+222 NDSLRITKAVM

-258 NIAAADEGIAAEGDI
+258 SINAADEGIAAEGNI
-273 TIDGGDFNIAV
+273 TIDGGDFKIAV
-284 GTNQGNHGIKSGGT
+284 GTNQGSHGIKSGGT

-337 ASSGDGGFG
+337 ASSGDDGFG

-359 GGQGMRN
+359 GGQGMRQ
-366 RGAYSASDADTTASG
+366 RGSYDASDTEMTESG
-381 EVNEDEQPEFSQ
+381 EAAEGEEPESGE

-404 MTEGETPEFGEM
+404 M

-421 PEFGEVPEGEQPEFD
+421 P
-436 EVPEGEQSEF
+436 
-446 GQMPEGEQSQSGE
+446 QSGNNSNEDMSEVENE
-459 TSDEKTS
+459 TGE
-466 EMKNGTGMGRPDMS
+466 GRPDM
-480 GANGEM
+480 GEANREM
-486 QNSDGNTDMQNESG
+486 QNGSNIQAEDNSD
-500 TESSDDASA
+500 TE
-509 ETSWIHIS
+509 TPWIHIS
-517 GGTLTIVN
+517 GGTLTILN
-525 DSGRD
+525 ASGRD
-530 ADGIDSNGDIIIT
+530 ADGIDSNGDIIIS

-550 LNGDGGNNAID
+550 LTGDGGNNAID
-561 CATENGGVC
+561 CATESGGAC
-570 EISGGNI
+570 EISGGSI

-582 SQMAESF
+582 SQMAEGF
-589 GSTSTQCSV
+589 GSSSTQCSV
-598 LCNLQTGTETGTTLT
+598 LYNLQTGAEAGTTLT
-613 LRDSDGNVL
+613 LRDSEGNVL
-622 LSYEVPY
+622 MNYEVPY

-642 LGETYTISVGETE
+642 LGETYTISVGEAE
-655 ETVTLEATTTTL
+655 ETVTLEETITTL

-679 NGGMNQGGTQN
+679 RGGMNQGGTQN

-705 FSQGSVSQGSAAEGG
+705 FSQETVPQESTSEGDVSQEGTTEDAA
-720 TIMSQGSA
+720 
-728 AEDNASQE
+728 
-736 VVSQGIAT
+736 

>member
-12 VAVIV
+12 VVVIV
-17 FALVVTS
+17 FALVVTF

-33 IEKIIDEDSETHSDQ
+33 IEKIIDEDSEAHSDQ
-48 QYFTAS
+48 QYFTAG
-54 DMSPEYDISDANVIT
+54 DLSPEYDISDANVIT
-69 LSGGSAAVSGN
+69 LSGDSAQVTGN
-80 GAYAYDGGVVITST
+80 GAYAYDGGVVISST

-108 TIDADDAA
+108 TVDADDAA
-116 KVWLYFNDVNI
+116 KIWLYFNDVNI

-147 AEGQDNVLASGSE
+147 AEGQDSVLMSGSE
-160 YTTSATEAGIDG
+160 YETSAAEAGIDG

-180 TINGTGNLT
+180 TINGAGSLT
-189 ISGGPAHGIVA
+189 ISGGPAHGITA
-200 NDDMVITGGTITVT
+200 NDDLVITGGNLTVT
-214 SATDAIHV
+214 SAKDAIHV
-222 NDSLRMTGASV
+222 NDSLRMTKAV
-233 TLDAGDDAIQVDNEG
+233 MTLNAGDDAIQVDNEG

-258 NIAAADEGIAAEGDI
+258 DITAVDEGIAAEGHI

-284 GTNQGNHGIKSGGT
+284 GTNQGSHGIKSGGT

-306 DITSCY
+306 NITSCY

-359 GGQGMRN
+359 GGQGMRQ
-366 RGAYSASDADTTASG
+366 RGSYNASDTETTETGEASEG
-381 EVNEDEQPEFSQ
+381 EKPELGE
-393 MPEGEMPEFGE
+393 MPEGEMPEGE
-404 MTEGETPEFGEM
+404 KPELGEM
-416 PEGEQ
+416 PEGEMPEGEK
-421 PEFGEVPEGEQPEFD
+421 PEFGETPEGEQP
-436 EVPEGEQSEF
+436 
-446 GQMPEGEQSQSGE
+446 QSGD
-459 TSDEKTS
+459 TSDE
-466 EMKNGTGMGRPDMS
+466 DMS
-480 GANGEM
+480 
-486 QNSDGNTDMQNESG
+486 TV
-500 TESSDDASA
+500 
-509 ETSWIHIS
+509 ETPWIHIS
-517 GGTLTIVN
+517 GGTLTILN

-550 LNGDGGNNAID
+550 LTGDGGNNAID

-582 SQMAESF
+582 SQMAEGF
-589 GSTSTQCSV
+589 GSSSTQCSV
-598 LCNLQTGTETGTTLT
+598 LYNLQTGAEAGTTLT

-622 LSYEVPY
+622 MSYEVPN
-629 AFTSVNISCPEMK
+629 AFTSVNISCPEME

-655 ETVTLEATTTTL
+655 ETVTLEEITTTS
-667 GEAGTSMFGGMN
+667 GAAGGSMFGGMN
-679 NGGMNQGGTQN
+679 QGGMQNGGY
-690 GDTGRGGHGGPGGKR
+690 GRKGQGGPGGKR
-705 FSQGSVSQGSAAEGG
+705 FSQENTAQES
-720 TIMSQGSA
+720 T
-728 AEDNASQE
+728 SQE
-736 VVSQGIAT
+736 TFSQDGALQDN